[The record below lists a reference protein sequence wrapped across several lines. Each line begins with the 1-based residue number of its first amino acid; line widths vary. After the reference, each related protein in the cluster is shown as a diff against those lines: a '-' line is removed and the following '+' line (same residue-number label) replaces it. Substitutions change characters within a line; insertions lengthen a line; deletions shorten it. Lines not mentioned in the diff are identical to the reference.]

1 MNKLPAKQIYLL
13 AIIIIGIIALSVYS
27 TYALFTF
34 ESSTSNIVNIH
45 IPKSLQI
52 SENTYEYQ
60 QLVVEPNTIITTD
73 VDIYNRYDYDICYS
87 IWYKLVGNNIDES
100 KVQIFENSNKVLT
113 TSGLLT
119 KESNIRVTIT
129 IINDFDK
136 QIKVNLGTIG
146 TQKNGDVCSINL
158 ENDKKTINVSYDN
171 PKNLSE
177 TILEKKD
184 EIKEEETNYLTYK
197 NENKVINY
205 KETDKIYISEKFTY
219 SNELFTLEDSKY
231 LTLKE
236 LIDEKYLENKNIYFC
251 QNSDKC
257 QIIYKL
263 NTLEKKETKKQEN
276 NQIEISYD
284 ITTYDKLV
292 GYSKGTSGIR
302 KINNQDYIFYG
313 DNPNNFIYYNCK
325 NNNDTSTCELWRIVG
340 LFYNKEKN
348 KYNVKII
355 KNDSIG
361 KYQFDNQELN
371 NSKSLTSIWKDSAL
385 YKYLNEEYK
394 FINNYDM
401 YIDEAKQE
409 LEEINS
415 LETSI
420 TNMKAVNQIINSKVN
435 LINLSDYLYT
445 SSCQEDIINNYNE
458 QCLKSNWLNNIE
470 LEKTWTI
477 SFKETKD
484 VNKEPDDE
492 NIETESN
499 NELNNNIKYLYSLG
513 DSINEVSINDYLEVR
528 PVLFLKPRIL
538 LIDGDGTLENPY
550 IIK

>member
-60 QLVVEPNTIITTD
+60 QLVVEPNTVITTD
-73 VDIYNRYDYDICYS
+73 VDIYNRYNYDICYS
-87 IWYKLVGNNIDES
+87 VWYKLVGNNIDEN
-100 KVQIFENSNKVLT
+100 KVQIFENSDNVLT
-113 TSGLLT
+113 TNGLLT

-129 IINDFDK
+129 IINDNDS

-146 TQKNGDVCSINL
+146 TQKNGDICSINL

-171 PKNLSE
+171 PKNLIE

-184 EIKEEETNYLTYK
+184 KIKEEETNYLTYK

-205 KETDKIYISEKFTY
+205 KETDKVYISEKFTY
-219 SNELFTLEDSKY
+219 SNELFTLEDSKH

-251 QNSDKC
+251 QYSDKC

-263 NTLEKKETKKQEN
+263 TTLENNKQEDN
-276 NQIEISYD
+276 EIEISYD
-284 ITTYDKLV
+284 ITNYDKLV
-292 GYSKGTSGIR
+292 GYSKGTSGI
-302 KINNQDYIFYG
+302 KKVNNQNYIFYG
-313 DNPNNFIYYNCK
+313 DNPDNFIYYNCK
-325 NNNDTSTCELWRIVG
+325 NNNDTNTCELWRIVG
-340 LFYNKEKN
+340 LFYNKETN

-361 KYQFDNQELN
+361 KYQFDGQELN
-371 NSKSLTSIWKDSAL
+371 NSKSLTSIYQDSAL
-385 YKYLNEEYK
+385 YKYLNKEYQ

-401 YIDEAKQE
+401 YIDEVKQE

-420 TNMKAVNQIINSKVN
+420 DNMKAANQIINSKVN

-458 QCLKSNWLNNIE
+458 QCLKNNWLNNIE

-477 SFKETKD
+477 SFKETKE
-484 VNKEPDDE
+484 VNKETDNE
-492 NIETESN
+492 EIETESN
-499 NELNNNIKYLYSLG
+499 NELNNNIKYLYSVG
-513 DSINEVSINDYLEVR
+513 NSINEVSINDYLEVR

>member
-184 EIKEEETNYLTYK
+184 EIKEEEANYLTYK

-276 NQIEISYD
+276 NEIEISYD

-302 KINNQDYIFYG
+302 KVNNQDYIFYG

-385 YKYLNEEYK
+385 SKYLNEEYK

-401 YIDEAKQE
+401 YIDEVKQE

-415 LETSI
+415 LETPI
-420 TNMKAVNQIINSKVN
+420 TNMKVVNQIINSKVN

-477 SFKETKD
+477 SFKETKE
-484 VNKEPDDE
+484 VNKDTDDE

-499 NELNNNIKYLYSLG
+499 NELNNNMKYLYSLG

>member
-60 QLVVEPNTIITTD
+60 QLVVEPNAVITTD

-119 KESNIRVTIT
+119 KESDIRVTIT

-236 LIDEKYLENKNIYFC
+236 LIEEKYLENKNIYFC

-263 NTLEKKETKKQEN
+263 TTLEKKETKKQEN
-276 NQIEISYD
+276 NEIEISYD
-284 ITTYDKLV
+284 ITNYDKLV

-302 KINNQDYIFYG
+302 KVNNQDYIFYG

-325 NNNDTSTCELWRIVG
+325 NNNDTNTCELWRIVG
-340 LFYNKEKN
+340 LFYNKETN
-348 KYNVKII
+348 KYNAKII

-361 KYQFDNQELN
+361 KYQFDSQELN
-371 NSKSLTSIWKDSAL
+371 NSKSLNSIYQDSTL
-385 YKYLNEEYK
+385 YKYLNKEYK

-401 YIDEAKQE
+401 YIDEVKQE

-415 LETSI
+415 LDTSI
-420 TNMKAVNQIINSKVN
+420 NNMKAVNQIINSKVN

-445 SSCQEDIINNYNE
+445 SSCQENIINNYNE

-477 SFKETKD
+477 TFKETKE
-484 VNKEPDDE
+484 VNKETDDE
-492 NIETESN
+492 DIETESN
-499 NELNNNIKYLYSLG
+499 NELNNNTKYLYSHG
-513 DSINEVSINDYLEVR
+513 NNINEVSANEYLEVR
-528 PVLFLKPRIL
+528 PVLFLKSRIL

>member
-113 TSGLLT
+113 TSGLLS

-129 IINDFDK
+129 IINDFNK

-205 KETDKIYISEKFTY
+205 KETDKIYISEKFSY
-219 SNELFTLEDSKY
+219 NNELFTLEDSKY

-276 NQIEISYD
+276 NEIEISYD

-340 LFYNKEKN
+340 LFYNKETN

-445 SSCQEDIINNYNE
+445 SSCQEDIINNYSE

-477 SFKETKD
+477 SFKETKEI
-484 VNKEPDDE
+484 NKKTDDE
-492 NIETESN
+492 NIETESI

-513 DSINEVSINDYLEVR
+513 NSINEVSIKDYLEVR

>member
-60 QLVVEPNTIITTD
+60 QLVVEPNAVITTD

-119 KESNIRVTIT
+119 KESDIRVTIT

-236 LIDEKYLENKNIYFC
+236 LIEEKYLENKNIYFC

-263 NTLEKKETKKQEN
+263 TTLEKKETKKQEN
-276 NQIEISYD
+276 NEIEISYD
-284 ITTYDKLV
+284 ITNYDKLV

-302 KINNQDYIFYG
+302 KVNNQDYIFYG

-325 NNNDTSTCELWRIVG
+325 NNNDTNTCELWRIVG
-340 LFYNKEKN
+340 LFYNKETN
-348 KYNVKII
+348 KYNAKII

-361 KYQFDNQELN
+361 KYQFDSQELN
-371 NSKSLTSIWKDSAL
+371 NSKSLNSIYQDSTL
-385 YKYLNEEYK
+385 YKYLNKEYK

-401 YIDEAKQE
+401 YIDEVKQE

-415 LETSI
+415 LDTSI
-420 TNMKAVNQIINSKVN
+420 KNMKAVNQIINSKVN

-445 SSCQEDIINNYNE
+445 SSCQENIINNYNE

-477 SFKETKD
+477 TFKETKE
-484 VNKEPDDE
+484 VNKETDDE
-492 NIETESN
+492 DIETESN
-499 NELNNNIKYLYSLG
+499 NELNNNTKYLYSHG
-513 DSINEVSINDYLEVR
+513 NNINEVSANEYLEVR
-528 PVLFLKPRIL
+528 PVLFLKSRIL

>member
-13 AIIIIGIIALSVYS
+13 AIIIIGIIALSGYS

-219 SNELFTLEDSKY
+219 NNELFTLEDSKY

-236 LIDEKYLENKNIYFC
+236 LIDEKHLENK
-251 QNSDKC
+251 K
-257 QIIYKL
+257 
-263 NTLEKKETKKQEN
+263 
-276 NQIEISYD
+276 
-284 ITTYDKLV
+284 
-292 GYSKGTSGIR
+292 
-302 KINNQDYIFYG
+302 
-313 DNPNNFIYYNCK
+313 
-325 NNNDTSTCELWRIVG
+325 
-340 LFYNKEKN
+340 
-348 KYNVKII
+348 
-355 KNDSIG
+355 
-361 KYQFDNQELN
+361 
-371 NSKSLTSIWKDSAL
+371 
-385 YKYLNEEYK
+385 
-394 FINNYDM
+394 
-401 YIDEAKQE
+401 
-409 LEEINS
+409 
-415 LETSI
+415 
-420 TNMKAVNQIINSKVN
+420 
-435 LINLSDYLYT
+435 
-445 SSCQEDIINNYNE
+445 
-458 QCLKSNWLNNIE
+458 
-470 LEKTWTI
+470 
-477 SFKETKD
+477 
-484 VNKEPDDE
+484 
-492 NIETESN
+492 
-499 NELNNNIKYLYSLG
+499 
-513 DSINEVSINDYLEVR
+513 
-528 PVLFLKPRIL
+528 
-538 LIDGDGTLENPY
+538 
-550 IIK
+550 